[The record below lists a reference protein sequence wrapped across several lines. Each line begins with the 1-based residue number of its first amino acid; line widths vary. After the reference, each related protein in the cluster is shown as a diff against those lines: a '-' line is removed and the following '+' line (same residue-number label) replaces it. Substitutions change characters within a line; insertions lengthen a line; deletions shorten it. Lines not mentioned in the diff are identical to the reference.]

1 MASTP
6 PFLRGL
12 SAPLIS
18 SYSGYVAGK
27 ALEPSRNS
35 LMEFLI
41 VQVNGAPS
49 AIREECKRVFGAE
62 VYALAH
68 SFRALAD
75 KTKGPFEVLVF
86 EDLVADFVLLVL
98 EGSKKLNFHSALGT
112 SFEGYLFSVFANYIR
127 DEYRKMNTAKRAM
140 HHPEKRIGLS
150 EVRLLNPNEEL
161 TLPGFEQLRDIIGTF
176 HPKAGA
182 LLPVFDLLYGEG
194 RPVKVTAALLNVH
207 VSKVYRLN
215 VEIEKFLR
223 SKVIRDRITL
233 LTKN

>member
-1 MASTP
+1 
-6 PFLRGL
+6 
-12 SAPLIS
+12 
-18 SYSGYVAGK
+18 
-27 ALEPSRNS
+27 
-35 LMEFLI
+35 MEFLI
-41 VQVNGAPS
+41 VQVNGANS
-49 AIREECKRVFGAE
+49 AIREECKRILGAE

-75 KTKGPFEVLVF
+75 KNKDVEGFLVF
-86 EDLVADFVLLVL
+86 EDLVGDFVLLVL
-98 EGSKKLNFHSALGT
+98 DGKKALNYCSSLGS

-194 RPVKVTAALLNVH
+194 RPVKLTAALLDVH

-223 SKVIRDRITL
+223 SKVIRDRIAL
-233 LTKN
+233 LAKN